1 MKIKNS
7 KIIVAA
13 LSLSMILSACGNKDN
28 KANDGSNGSNPTESA
43 STANE
48 KKDGDTAKSDQED
61 FDITVVSR
69 EDGSGTRGAFIE
81 LVGLEEEKDGE
92 KKDLTTDEAVVQ
104 NSTNGVMQTVSQDP
118 SAIGYV
124 SLGSVNDSVQ
134 KVKVDGAEATEE
146 NIEAGDYT
154 LQRPFN
160 LAFKEDKL
168 DDLAKDFL
176 AFVLSKDAQEI
187 VGKEGYIKVEAKDY
201 EAKKIK
207 GSMILSIIIVTLIGI
222 PLGVTKLPTSLLNPP
237 SGIGPVSFRIDVLSA
252 LKPQYF
258 PWLLTFFVPDFFGTM
273 GIILGVANQAGWLD
287 ENGDMPGIEKC
298 FKVDS
303 LSTVLGSFFCMP
315 VMTTYLESASGV
327 EDGGRTGLTAITSSI
342 LFALMILFT
351 PLALMV
357 PGVATGP
364 VLTIIG
370 FQMLSSMRSVDY
382 SDKTECLPAFIAVA
396 MTILTYNIANGMALS
411 IVSYLIMKLAAGKSK
426 DIPAPMYAVGVCMLF
441 YLYTLI

>member
-28 KANDGSNGSNPTESA
+28 KANESGSNPTENA
-43 STANE
+43 STASE
-48 KKDGDTAKSDQED
+48 KKDGDTKNSDQED

-92 KKDLTTDEAVVQ
+92 KKDITTDEAVVQ

-124 SLGSVNDSVQ
+124 SLGSVNDNVK

-146 NIEAGDYT
+146 NIESGDYT

-201 EAKKIK
+201 KAKKVK
-207 GSMILSIIIVTLIGI
+207 GNLTIAGSTSVT
-222 PLGVTKLPTSLLNPP
+222 PLMEKLVEKYKDVNPDANIEIQSTGSS
-237 SGIGPVSFRIDVLSA
+237 SGIESTISDVSQIAMASRELKDDEKDKLQVEVLA
-252 LKPQYF
+252 K
-258 PWLLTFFVPDFFGTM
+258 
-273 GIILGVANQAGWLD
+273 
-287 ENGDMPGIEKC
+287 
-298 FKVDS
+298 
-303 LSTVLGSFFCMP
+303 
-315 VMTTYLESASGV
+315 
-327 EDGGRTGLTAITSSI
+327 DG
-342 LFALMILFT
+342 
-351 PLALMV
+351 
-357 PGVATGP
+357 
-364 VLTIIG
+364 
-370 FQMLSSMRSVDY
+370 
-382 SDKTECLPAFIAVA
+382 IAV
-396 MTILTYNIANGMALS
+396 IVNKDDSKLNDLTKDQLKEIFSGKIKNTADLS
-411 IVSYLIMKLAAGKSK
+411 K
-426 DIPAPMYAVGVCMLF
+426 
-441 YLYTLI
+441 

>member
-28 KANDGSNGSNPTESA
+28 KANESGSNPTENA
-43 STANE
+43 STASE
-48 KKDGDTAKSDQED
+48 KKDGDTKNSDQED

-92 KKDLTTDEAVVQ
+92 KKDTTTDEAVVQ

-124 SLGSVNDSVQ
+124 SLGSVNDNVK

-146 NIEAGDYT
+146 NIESGDYT

-201 EAKKIK
+201 KAKKVK
-207 GSMILSIIIVTLIGI
+207 GNLTIAGSTSVT
-222 PLGVTKLPTSLLNPP
+222 PLMEKLVEKYKDVNPDANIEIQSTGSS
-237 SGIGPVSFRIDVLSA
+237 SGIESTISDVSQIAMASRELKDDEKDKLQVEVLA
-252 LKPQYF
+252 K
-258 PWLLTFFVPDFFGTM
+258 
-273 GIILGVANQAGWLD
+273 
-287 ENGDMPGIEKC
+287 
-298 FKVDS
+298 
-303 LSTVLGSFFCMP
+303 
-315 VMTTYLESASGV
+315 
-327 EDGGRTGLTAITSSI
+327 DG
-342 LFALMILFT
+342 
-351 PLALMV
+351 
-357 PGVATGP
+357 
-364 VLTIIG
+364 
-370 FQMLSSMRSVDY
+370 
-382 SDKTECLPAFIAVA
+382 IAV
-396 MTILTYNIANGMALS
+396 IVNKDDSKLNDLTKDQLKEIFSGKIKNTSDLS
-411 IVSYLIMKLAAGKSK
+411 K
-426 DIPAPMYAVGVCMLF
+426 
-441 YLYTLI
+441 

>member
-13 LSLSMILSACGNKDN
+13 LSLSMILSACGNKND
-28 KANDGSNGSNPTESA
+28 KANESGSNPTENA
-43 STANE
+43 STASE

-92 KKDLTTDEAVVQ
+92 KKDTTTDEAVVQ

-124 SLGSVNDSVQ
+124 SLGSVNDNVK
-134 KVKVDGAEATEE
+134 KVKVDGAEATEK
-146 NIEAGDYT
+146 NIESGDYT

-201 EAKKIK
+201 KAKKVK
-207 GSMILSIIIVTLIGI
+207 GNLTIAGSTSVT
-222 PLGVTKLPTSLLNPP
+222 PLMEKLVEKYKDVNPDANIEIQSTGSS
-237 SGIGPVSFRIDVLSA
+237 SGIESTISDVSQIAMASRELKDDEKDKLQVEVLA
-252 LKPQYF
+252 K
-258 PWLLTFFVPDFFGTM
+258 
-273 GIILGVANQAGWLD
+273 
-287 ENGDMPGIEKC
+287 
-298 FKVDS
+298 
-303 LSTVLGSFFCMP
+303 
-315 VMTTYLESASGV
+315 
-327 EDGGRTGLTAITSSI
+327 DG
-342 LFALMILFT
+342 
-351 PLALMV
+351 
-357 PGVATGP
+357 
-364 VLTIIG
+364 
-370 FQMLSSMRSVDY
+370 
-382 SDKTECLPAFIAVA
+382 IAV
-396 MTILTYNIANGMALS
+396 IVNKDDSKLNDLTKDQLKEIFSGKIKNTSDLS
-411 IVSYLIMKLAAGKSK
+411 K
-426 DIPAPMYAVGVCMLF
+426 
-441 YLYTLI
+441 

>member
-28 KANDGSNGSNPTESA
+28 KANDGSNGSNQTESA

-124 SLGSVNDSVQ
+124 SLGSVNDNVQ

-146 NIEAGDYT
+146 NIESGDYT

-176 AFVLSKDAQEI
+176 AFVLSKDAQDI
-187 VGKEGYIKVEAKDY
+187 VSKEGYIKVEAKDY
-201 EAKKIK
+201 KAKKVK
-207 GSMILSIIIVTLIGI
+207 GNLTIAGSTSVT
-222 PLGVTKLPTSLLNPP
+222 PLMEKLVEKYKDVNPDANIEIQ
-237 SGIGPVSFRIDVLSA
+237 STGSSA
-252 LKPQYF
+252 
-258 PWLLTFFVPDFFGTM
+258 
-273 GIILGVANQAGWLD
+273 
-287 ENGDMPGIEKC
+287 GIE
-298 FKVDS
+298 
-303 LSTVLGSFFCMP
+303 STISDVSQIAMASRELKDEEKDKLQVEVL
-315 VMTTYLESASGV
+315 AK
-327 EDGGRTGLTAITSSI
+327 DG
-342 LFALMILFT
+342 
-351 PLALMV
+351 
-357 PGVATGP
+357 
-364 VLTIIG
+364 
-370 FQMLSSMRSVDY
+370 
-382 SDKTECLPAFIAVA
+382 IAVVVNKDD
-396 MTILTYNIANGMALS
+396 TKINDLTKDQLKEIFSGKVKNTSELS
-411 IVSYLIMKLAAGKSK
+411 K
-426 DIPAPMYAVGVCMLF
+426 
-441 YLYTLI
+441 

>member
-13 LSLSMILSACGNKDN
+13 LSLSMILSACGNKDD
-28 KANDGSNGSNPTESA
+28 KANESGSNPTENA
-43 STANE
+43 STASE

-92 KKDLTTDEAVVQ
+92 KKDTTTDEAVVQ

-124 SLGSVNDSVQ
+124 SLGSVNDNVK

-146 NIEAGDYT
+146 NIESGDYT

-201 EAKKIK
+201 KAKKVK
-207 GSMILSIIIVTLIGI
+207 GNLTIAGSTSVT
-222 PLGVTKLPTSLLNPP
+222 PLMEKLVEKYKDVNPDANIEIQSTGSS
-237 SGIGPVSFRIDVLSA
+237 SGIESTISDVSQIAMASRELKDDEKDKLQVEVLA
-252 LKPQYF
+252 K
-258 PWLLTFFVPDFFGTM
+258 
-273 GIILGVANQAGWLD
+273 
-287 ENGDMPGIEKC
+287 
-298 FKVDS
+298 
-303 LSTVLGSFFCMP
+303 
-315 VMTTYLESASGV
+315 
-327 EDGGRTGLTAITSSI
+327 DG
-342 LFALMILFT
+342 
-351 PLALMV
+351 
-357 PGVATGP
+357 
-364 VLTIIG
+364 
-370 FQMLSSMRSVDY
+370 
-382 SDKTECLPAFIAVA
+382 IAV
-396 MTILTYNIANGMALS
+396 IVNKDDSKLNDLTKDQLKEIFSGKIKNTSDLS
-411 IVSYLIMKLAAGKSK
+411 K
-426 DIPAPMYAVGVCMLF
+426 
-441 YLYTLI
+441 

>member
-13 LSLSMILSACGNKDN
+13 LSLSMILSACGNKDD
-28 KANDGSNGSNPTESA
+28 KANESGSNPTENA
-43 STANE
+43 STASE
-48 KKDGDTAKSDQED
+48 KKDGDTKNSDQED

-92 KKDLTTDEAVVQ
+92 KKDTTTDEAVVQ

-124 SLGSVNDSVQ
+124 SLGSVNDNVK

-146 NIEAGDYT
+146 NIESGDYT

-201 EAKKIK
+201 KAKKVK
-207 GSMILSIIIVTLIGI
+207 GNLTIAGSTSVT
-222 PLGVTKLPTSLLNPP
+222 PLMEKLVEKYKDVNPDANIEIQSTGSS
-237 SGIGPVSFRIDVLSA
+237 SGIESTISDVSQIAMASRELKDDEKDKLQVEVLA
-252 LKPQYF
+252 K
-258 PWLLTFFVPDFFGTM
+258 
-273 GIILGVANQAGWLD
+273 
-287 ENGDMPGIEKC
+287 
-298 FKVDS
+298 
-303 LSTVLGSFFCMP
+303 
-315 VMTTYLESASGV
+315 
-327 EDGGRTGLTAITSSI
+327 DG
-342 LFALMILFT
+342 
-351 PLALMV
+351 
-357 PGVATGP
+357 
-364 VLTIIG
+364 
-370 FQMLSSMRSVDY
+370 
-382 SDKTECLPAFIAVA
+382 IAV
-396 MTILTYNIANGMALS
+396 IVNKDDSKLNDLTKDQLKEIFSGKIKNTADLS
-411 IVSYLIMKLAAGKSK
+411 K
-426 DIPAPMYAVGVCMLF
+426 
-441 YLYTLI
+441 

>member
-13 LSLSMILSACGNKDN
+13 LSLSMILSACGNKDD
-28 KANDGSNGSNPTESA
+28 KANESGSNPTENA
-43 STANE
+43 STASE

-92 KKDLTTDEAVVQ
+92 KKDTTTDEAVVQ

-124 SLGSVNDSVQ
+124 SLGSVNDNVK

-146 NIEAGDYT
+146 NIESGDYT

-201 EAKKIK
+201 KAKKVK
-207 GSMILSIIIVTLIGI
+207 GNLTIAGSTSVT
-222 PLGVTKLPTSLLNPP
+222 PLMEKLVEKYKDVNPDANIEIQSTGSS
-237 SGIGPVSFRIDVLSA
+237 SGIESTISDVSQIAMASRELKDDEKDKLQVEVLA
-252 LKPQYF
+252 K
-258 PWLLTFFVPDFFGTM
+258 
-273 GIILGVANQAGWLD
+273 
-287 ENGDMPGIEKC
+287 
-298 FKVDS
+298 
-303 LSTVLGSFFCMP
+303 
-315 VMTTYLESASGV
+315 
-327 EDGGRTGLTAITSSI
+327 DG
-342 LFALMILFT
+342 
-351 PLALMV
+351 
-357 PGVATGP
+357 
-364 VLTIIG
+364 
-370 FQMLSSMRSVDY
+370 
-382 SDKTECLPAFIAVA
+382 IAV
-396 MTILTYNIANGMALS
+396 IVNKDDSKLNDLTKDQLKEIFSGKIKNTADLS
-411 IVSYLIMKLAAGKSK
+411 K
-426 DIPAPMYAVGVCMLF
+426 
-441 YLYTLI
+441 

>member
-28 KANDGSNGSNPTESA
+28 YNDGSNGSNLTENA
-43 STANE
+43 STASE
-48 KKDGDTAKSDQED
+48 KKEGENTKANEED

-124 SLGSVNDSVQ
+124 SLGSVNDNVK

-146 NIEAGDYT
+146 NIESGAYT

-187 VGKEGYIKVEAKDY
+187 VEKEGYIKVEAKDY
-201 EAKKIK
+201 EGKKIK
-207 GSMILSIIIVTLIGI
+207 GDLTIAGSTSVT
-222 PLGVTKLPTSLLNPP
+222 PLMEKLVEKYKDVNPDANIEIQSTGSS
-237 SGIGPVSFRIDVLSA
+237 SGIESTISDVSQIAMASRELKDDEKDKLQVEVLA
-252 LKPQYF
+252 K
-258 PWLLTFFVPDFFGTM
+258 
-273 GIILGVANQAGWLD
+273 
-287 ENGDMPGIEKC
+287 
-298 FKVDS
+298 
-303 LSTVLGSFFCMP
+303 
-315 VMTTYLESASGV
+315 
-327 EDGGRTGLTAITSSI
+327 DG
-342 LFALMILFT
+342 
-351 PLALMV
+351 
-357 PGVATGP
+357 
-364 VLTIIG
+364 
-370 FQMLSSMRSVDY
+370 
-382 SDKTECLPAFIAVA
+382 IAV
-396 MTILTYNIANGMALS
+396 IVNKEDSKINDLTKDELKEIFSG
-411 IVSYLIMKLAAGKSK
+411 KLKNTSNLNK
-426 DIPAPMYAVGVCMLF
+426 
-441 YLYTLI
+441 

>member
-28 KANDGSNGSNPTESA
+28 SNDGSNGSNPTENA
-43 STANE
+43 STASE
-48 KKDGDTAKSDQED
+48 KKEGENTKANEED

-124 SLGSVNDSVQ
+124 SLGSVNDNVK

-146 NIEAGDYT
+146 NIESGAYT

-176 AFVLSKDAQEI
+176 AFVLSKDAQDI
-187 VGKEGYIKVEAKDY
+187 VEKEGYIKVEAKDY
-201 EAKKIK
+201 KGKKIK
-207 GSMILSIIIVTLIGI
+207 GDLTIAGSTSVT
-222 PLGVTKLPTSLLNPP
+222 PLMEKLVEKYKDVNPDANIEIQSTGSS
-237 SGIGPVSFRIDVLSA
+237 SGIESTISDVSQIAMASRELKDDEKDKLQVEVLA
-252 LKPQYF
+252 K
-258 PWLLTFFVPDFFGTM
+258 
-273 GIILGVANQAGWLD
+273 
-287 ENGDMPGIEKC
+287 
-298 FKVDS
+298 
-303 LSTVLGSFFCMP
+303 
-315 VMTTYLESASGV
+315 
-327 EDGGRTGLTAITSSI
+327 DG
-342 LFALMILFT
+342 
-351 PLALMV
+351 
-357 PGVATGP
+357 
-364 VLTIIG
+364 
-370 FQMLSSMRSVDY
+370 
-382 SDKTECLPAFIAVA
+382 IAV
-396 MTILTYNIANGMALS
+396 IVNKEDSKINDLTKDELKEIFSG
-411 IVSYLIMKLAAGKSK
+411 KLKNTSNLNK
-426 DIPAPMYAVGVCMLF
+426 
-441 YLYTLI
+441 